1 MKKYFYILIPI
12 FLGLVIYSILPQ
24 NKHNI
29 ISDDE
34 DSEIDN
40 TIVEGNRIVRA
51 EAYVIEDVNVI
62 NLDQQ

>member
-1 MKKYFYILIPI
+1 MSTINFIQLTSCFLFGNIFY
-12 FLGLVIYSILPQ
+12 YCCCTESR
-24 NKHNI
+24 
-29 ISDDE
+29 SDE

>member
-1 MKKYFYILIPI
+1 MSTINFIQLTSCFLFGNIFY
-12 FLGLVIYSILPQ
+12 YCCCTERRS
-24 NKHNI
+24 
-29 ISDDE
+29 DE